1 MTPRQIIEKPVVRRK
16 YQKQPEE
23 KRINYLQSNQDEIN
37 SRLFVRNMK
46 AKRQWNNTFNMLKE
60 AVERKTCQSAIPNP
74 AKIFCINEGNIKT
87 VLEK

>member
-1 MTPRQIIEKPVVRRK
+1 MNDTKTNHWKTSGKEKISKAARRK
-16 YQKQPEE
+16 
-23 KRINYLQSNQDEIN
+23 RDYLQSNQDEIN

-46 AKRQWNNTFNMLKE
+46 AKRQWNDIFNMLKE
-60 AVERKTCQSAIPNP
+60 AGERKACQSTIPNP